1 MAGGH
6 PGLVRLLNVTGL
18 SYRLLVMRS
27 VVLPLA
33 AMLLSAVAGCT
44 DSGAPPQPSSPVPS
58 QDHAAQAVIVVQ
70 YGIGAGDKRV
80 NPSAFGR
87 VTAGRC
93 LAWHD
98 LMARG
103 AGTYEVHLRIPA
115 GEVASTKRSVQMLV
129 KHAAITIRGDA
140 AFADTPTK
148 MADPSPLDC

>member
-1 MAGGH
+1 MK
-6 PGLVRLLNVTGL
+6 
-18 SYRLLVMRS
+18 S

-33 AMLLSAVAGCT
+33 AMLLLSVAGCT
-44 DSGAPPQPSSPVPS
+44 DSGGPPQPSSPVPS
-58 QDHAAQAVIVVQ
+58 QDHAAQAVMLVR

-80 NPSAFGR
+80 DPSAFGR

-103 AGTYEVHLRIPA
+103 AGIYEVHLRIPA
-115 GEVASTKRSVQMLV
+115 EEVASTRRSVQLLV
-129 KHAAITIRGDA
+129 KHAGITIRGDA
-140 AFADTPTK
+140 AFANTPTK